1 MYPLNKGL
9 HTFSKTS
16 LPTKLSSYLQAARP
30 IFGHGPADSTLAEFL
45 GTTKLGGMWSVR
57 DKQEGFKA
65 LDVIIALN
73 PGHQQWQEARR
84 LYFGEKNLQVMNKA
98 LNTKEIGGAA

>member
-1 MYPLNKGL
+1 L

-65 LDVIIALN
+65 LEIITGLN
-73 PGHQQWQEARR
+73 PDHQKWQEARR
-84 LYFGEKNLQVMNKA
+84 LYFGEKTLQVMNKA
-98 LNTKEIGGAA
+98 LNTRASGGKA